1 RRRGDGHARR
11 AARDGGTLLRAG
23 ARLQD
28 QALHQ
33 PLRTRHH
40 RLHGGHR
47 RLRRDRAGVGH
58 VRHLPPGEHRTMT
71 LAVGR
76 LGRGERGD
84 TLVEVLVAIVIV
96 GVAFVAILG
105 GMATSIVGS
114 DIHRKQS
121 TEETA
126 LASLAEAMKDDQAVP
141 YANCATTA
149 SYPVP
154 ASV

>member
-1 RRRGDGHARR
+1 
-11 AARDGGTLLRAG
+11 
-23 ARLQD
+23 
-28 QALHQ
+28 
-33 PLRTRHH
+33 
-40 RLHGGHR
+40 
-47 RLRRDRAGVGH
+47 
-58 VRHLPPGEHRTMT
+58 MT

-154 ASV
+154 ASVTSQVDSSYTPTVVSVLYWNGDTPATFSAACPSLDRGLQQVTVRVDRSASDKRATETVTVLKRRGVPA